1 MYFITICKKKCY
13 CSVNTRS
20 GENNMPLGSSKIA
33 VNKNRTLGVNSGG
46 TPFDLVVSVVETLTN
61 SHTVNYAV
69 TTNLP
74 NITLSFKIETN
85 LTGLD
90 FQNGSVN
97 GTVPIDGTSSGSF
110 DIQLLDGFASPINP
124 QFRTNITRGSTV
136 LVEGDL
142 HTITALQPVQISGA
156 RSKKLVTLY
165 DAQPFPLPSLEKIYQ
180 VADLTNTLN
189 SPTDTD
195 ITMNIT
201 SLGDYSGYTGNANLE
216 MQVVIVGG
224 GGGTNSANT
233 SLPTFVNGTY
243 TYEPWKFL
251 GLNGGGGGNT
261 LRFDV
266 PLANLSVGAYNGTI
280 GKGGAAGT
288 AGTNYLGGDGGNT
301 TFLGNTVEGGYGVQ
315 IGQTHNGNTAYAAGN
330 GAPEKT
336 VTGTTA
342 RAGGGGGGG
351 AASGTTLGGSMT
363 QGYPNPFNA
372 NQDMS
377 GARYYYNGGEGPG
390 IPDDNDS
397 GGWGS
402 ARTTGALGPSTSG
415 WFYDNVPAT
424 APNLQLFF
432 FGVGGN
438 GSAFPGDA
446 AGLANRNFIW
456 RGTYNVNNDPKTGIG
471 FIAGLYYPRQPQNA
485 YGQGGSA
492 TTTQGSSVSNS
503 DGDDLLT
510 VTVTPSV
517 GNNGTIQVRYPYFT
531 PSRSIDS

>member
-1 MYFITICKKKCY
+1 
-13 CSVNTRS
+13 
-20 GENNMPLGSSKIA
+20 MPLGSNKIA

-69 TTNLP
+69 TTNVP
-74 NITLSFKIETN
+74 NITLTFKIETN

-90 FQNGSVN
+90 FQNGSVD
-97 GTVPIDGTSSGSF
+97 GTVSIDGTSAGSF
-110 DIQLLDGFASPINP
+110 DIQLLDGFASPSNP

-142 HTITALQPVQISGA
+142 HTITALEPVQISGA
-156 RSKKLVTLY
+156 RSKKLVTL
-165 DAQPFPLPSLEKIYQ
+165 FPGGNAAVYE

-189 SPTDTD
+189 SATNTD

-201 SLGDYSGYTGNANLE
+201 SMGDYSGYTGNANLE

-233 SLPTFVNGTY
+233 SLPTFVSGTY
-243 TYEPWKFL
+243 TYEPWKFM

-261 LRFDV
+261 LRFDL

-288 AGTNYLGGDGGNT
+288 AGSNYLGGDGGNT

-315 IGQTHNGNTAYAAGN
+315 IGQIHYGGTSYGAGN

-351 AASGTTLGGSMT
+351 ASSGTYGTSASLNPGF
-363 QGYPNPFNA
+363 PNPFNI
-372 NQDMS
+372 NFDMTGAQYDPPPQS
-377 GARYYYNGGEGPG
+377 GYVGPG
-390 IPDDNDS
+390 SPFDNDS
-397 GGWGS
+397 GGWGA
-402 ARTTGALGPSTSG
+402 ARTTGATGPSLQG

-424 APNLQLFF
+424 APDIQSFF
-432 FGVGGN
+432 FGVGGG

-446 AGLANRNFIW
+446 AGLADINFLW
-456 RGTYNVNNDPKTGIG
+456 QGTYNINNDPKTGTG
-471 FIAGLYYPRQPQNA
+471 FTGELQNA
-485 YGQGGSA
+485 YGGGGRG
-492 TTTQGSSVSNS
+492 TTTQGATVANNQ
-503 DGDDLLT
+503 GTDLMT

>member
-1 MYFITICKKKCY
+1 
-13 CSVNTRS
+13 
-20 GENNMPLGSSKIA
+20 MPLGSSKIA

-69 TTNLP
+69 TTNVP
-74 NITLSFKIETN
+74 NITLTFKIETN

-97 GTVPIDGTSSGSF
+97 GTVSIDGNGSGSF
-110 DIQLLDGFASPINP
+110 DIQLLDGLGSPNNP
-124 QFRTNITRGSTV
+124 EFRTNITRGSAV

-142 HTITALQPVQISGA
+142 HTITALQPVQLLGA
-156 RSKKLVTLY
+156 RSKKLITLY
-165 DAQPFPLPSLEKIYQ
+165 PGGNAAVYQ
-180 VADLTNTLN
+180 VADFTNTLN

-201 SLGDYSGYTGNANLE
+201 SLGDYSEYTGNANLE

-233 SLPTFVNGTY
+233 SLPTFTSGTGDNTY
-243 TYEPWKFL
+243 TYEPWKFM
-251 GLNGGGGGNT
+251 GLNGGAGGNT

-280 GKGGAAGT
+280 GKGGAIGT
-288 AGTNYLGGDGGNT
+288 SSTNYVAGDGGNT
-301 TFLGNTVEGGYGVQ
+301 TFLGYTVEGGLGVES
-315 IGQTHNGNTAYAAGN
+315 GQVYEPGSYYRAGF
-330 GAPEKT
+330 GASEKT
-336 VTGTTA
+336 VTRTNE

-351 AASGTTLGGSMT
+351 MGVQTLGAGLPDLDPGF
-363 QGYPNPFNA
+363 GYIFNA
-372 NQDMS
+372 DQDMTGAKYQQFPRS
-377 GARYYYNGGEGPG
+377 GYVGPG
-390 IPDDNDS
+390 SPPDNDS

-402 ARTTGALGPSTSG
+402 ARVPIIVDGIVVSTPLPSVSG

-424 APNLQLFF
+424 APTLGSFF
-432 FGVGGN
+432 FGIGGN

-446 AGLANRNFIW
+446 AGLANRDVEWQNTFNS
-456 RGTYNVNNDPKTGIG
+456 TNDPKTGVG
-471 FIAGLYYPRQPQNA
+471 PGYQHPQNA

-492 TTTQGSSVSNS
+492 TTTSGATVPNS
-503 DGDDLLT
+503 YGPDLLT

-517 GNNGTIQVRYPYFT
+517 GNNGTIQVRYPYFVA
-531 PSRSIDS
+531 SRSIDS